1 MAAREKSASLLILG
15 CNPPNPV
22 VVRRPL
28 GDAHAVTGGGV
39 VERASATERRAAAR
53 LVAPHPDRQYR
64 PAHLPRP
71 GQSLWR
77 RARRASRPGG
87 GPSAPARICSHEA
100 AQAELKAARAVS
112 TSSRSASRII
122 RRACR

>member
-22 VVRRPL
+22 IVRRPL
-28 GDAHAVTGGGV
+28 GDVHAVTGGGV
-39 VERASATERRAAAR
+39 VERASATERRAAAL

-77 RARRASRPGG
+77 RAPRWAPCPRSPAAAAPRRRRARG
-87 GPSAPARICSHEA
+87 R
-100 AQAELKAARAVS
+100 
-112 TSSRSASRII
+112 T
-122 RRACR
+122 RRRKPN